1 MNKFLTVTSFVVL
14 ASPAFAQGMAA
25 PTANDN
31 MAGPSHM
38 ANGTM
43 ATNDTMKM
51 DQKKPIKKTAMKH
64 GAMGAGMAAPSDG
77 MASGSTTSGSMSG
90 PNH

>member
-1 MNKFLTVTSFVVL
+1 MNKFLTVACFVVL

-25 PTANDN
+25 PAPTKDG
-31 MAGPSHM
+31 MAGPM
-38 ANGTM
+38 ANGAM

-51 DQKKPIKKTAMKH
+51 DHKKAMKKPAMKH
-64 GAMGAGMAAPSDG
+64 DAMGAGMAAPS
-77 MASGSTTSGSMSG
+77 SSMSG